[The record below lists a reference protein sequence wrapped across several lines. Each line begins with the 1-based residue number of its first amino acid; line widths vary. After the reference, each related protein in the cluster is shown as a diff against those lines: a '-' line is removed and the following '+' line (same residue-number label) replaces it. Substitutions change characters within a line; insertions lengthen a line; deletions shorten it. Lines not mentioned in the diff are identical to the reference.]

1 MRRTL
6 IGLGIAMAVV
16 LTINLIMLALMGKDC
31 DKNRFWILMNLPGLP
46 CGIGF
51 VIFVRS
57 EYGAFVATFVGS
69 CLFWGAV
76 GAGIARLTASR

>member
-1 MRRTL
+1 MRLTL
-6 IGLGIAMAVV
+6 VGFGLAMAIV
-16 LTINLIMLALMGKDC
+16 LTINVLMLALMGKDC
-31 DKNRFWILMNLPGLP
+31 DKNAFWILLNLPGLP

-51 VIFVRS
+51 VILVPW
-57 EYGAFVATFVGS
+57 EYGAFIVSIAGS